1 MDTQADPAAT
11 PEPRARRGRCLL
23 LVLAVLAIALAV
35 LIVLW
40 DWNWFKGPIE
50 RRVEAATGRTLQIR
64 GNLDVEPG
72 WRIFRVRA
80 SDLTFGNAAWSKTPA
95 MAKADRVEL
104 DLRIWPALLHG
115 QLRIPRATLV
125 RPQVL
130 FERDAKNPGNWM
142 LDKPA
147 RKGRL
152 EVGQLLVEDG
162 SMELHDTPLR
172 TDLALEMK
180 SGKPG
185 KDDALA
191 PLNLIG
197 TGTYRGQK
205 FELDG
210 VIESPLE
217 LRNRDEP
224 YHVDVRARAGATR
237 AHARGNVSAMAAL
250 SEFDLMLELQGNDLA
265 HLDGIADVV
274 LPETPPYRLDGRLQR
289 DGNLFHYRE
298 FSGKVGD
305 SDIAG
310 DATLTLGGKR
320 PHLKAALVSKSL
332 DFDDLAGFVNAP
344 SSADAGETAN
354 EKQKREAA
362 QLAASDRVL
371 PQRPYE
377 LERMRRMDAD
387 VTLRATRV
395 RADPL
400 PLESLDGRLLLDN
413 GVAKLDPLTLG
424 VAGGIVE
431 SRITLDASG
440 APIVSTMDITLR
452 GLQLPKLFPDA
463 ELTKG
468 SAGKI
473 GGHVRLEGRG
483 NSVAKML
490 AASDGE
496 VALVMGRGRISNLLL
511 ELAGLDVA
519 EALKFLLGKDRIIPL
534 RCAHADFGV
543 KDGIV
548 TSRQFVFDTT
558 DTILYGEGSVS
569 LRDETLDLTLKPRP
583 KDRSLVSL
591 RSPLAVDGS
600 FKDPDIHPKAG
611 PLALRGLAAAAL
623 YSIAPPAALLALIE
637 TGPGEDSNCAL
648 DAPTPKQGEKS

>member
-1 MDTQADPAAT
+1 VNTQAAPAA
-11 PEPRARRGRCLL
+11 PPIPRARRARGLL
-23 LVLAVLAIALAV
+23 LVLAVAVIAGAV
-35 LIVLW
+35 LVALW

-50 RRVEAATGRTLQIR
+50 RRVEAATGRKLEIR
-64 GNLDVEPG
+64 GNLEVDPG
-72 WRIFRVRA
+72 WRIFNVRA
-80 SDLTFGNAAWSKTPA
+80 SNLRLANVPWSTTPT
-95 MAKADRVEL
+95 MAEAESVEL

-115 QLRIPRATLV
+115 QFRLPRARIV
-125 RPQVL
+125 RPHVVL
-130 FERDAKNPGNWM
+130 ERDATHPGNWM
-142 LDKPA
+142 LDRPA
-147 RKGRL
+147 RAGRL
-152 EVGQLLVEDG
+152 EIYQLLVDDG
-162 SMELHDTPLR
+162 TMELHDTPLR
-172 TDLALEMK
+172 TDLALTMK

-191 PLNLIG
+191 PLVLAG
-197 TGTYRGQK
+197 TGSYRGQP

-210 VIESPLE
+210 VVESPLA
-217 LRNRDEP
+217 LRDKAEP

-250 SEFDLMLELQGNDLA
+250 HEFDLMLDLRGADLA

-274 LPETPPYRLDGRLQR
+274 LPETPPYHLDGKLERN
-289 DGNLFHYRE
+289 GNVWHY
-298 FSGKVGD
+298 SGFAGEIGD

-310 DATLTLGGKR
+310 DATITFGGER
-320 PHLKAALVSKSL
+320 PRLKAALVSKSL

-344 SSADAGETAN
+344 ASADAGETAN
-354 EKQKREAA
+354 DRQKKAAA

-395 RADPL
+395 NADPL
-400 PLESLDGRLLLDN
+400 PLDSLEGHLLLEN
-413 GVAKLDPLTLG
+413 GVARLDPLKLG
-424 VAGGIVE
+424 VAGGMVE
-431 SRITLDASG
+431 SHITLDASG
-440 APIVSTMDITLR
+440 APIRSDMDITLR

-463 ELTKG
+463 QLAKG

-473 GGHVRLEGRG
+473 GGHVVLKGRG
-483 NSVAKML
+483 NSVAQML
-490 AASDGE
+490 ATSDGQ
-496 VALVMGRGRISNLLL
+496 VGLVMGRGRISNLLL

-534 RCAHADFGV
+534 RCAHAEFKV
-543 KDGIV
+543 EDGIV
-548 TSRQFVFDTT
+548 TSQQFVFDTT

-569 LRDETLDLTLKPRP
+569 LRDETLDITLKPRP
-583 KDRSLVSL
+583 KDHSLVSL
-591 RSPLAVDGS
+591 RSPLLVDGS

-611 PLALRGLAAAAL
+611 PLAMRGLAAAAL
-623 YSIAPPAALLALIE
+623 YAIAPPAALLALIE

-648 DAPTPKQGEKS
+648 DAPTPKKGNAP

>member
-1 MDTQADPAAT
+1 MNSQPDLAAT
-11 PEPRARRGRCLL
+11 EPARPRRGRVLL
-23 LVLAVLAIALAV
+23 MVLAVLAIALAV
-35 LIVLW
+35 LVALW

-50 RRVEAATGRTLQIR
+50 RRVEAATGRSLEIR
-64 GNLDVEPG
+64 GNLDVDPG

-80 SDLTFGNAAWSKTPA
+80 SDLAFGNASWSKTPV
-95 MAKADRVEL
+95 MARADRVEIE
-104 DLRIWPALLHG
+104 LRLWPALLHG
-115 QLRIPRATLV
+115 QFRIPRATLV

-130 FERDAKNPGNWM
+130 FERDAKNPGNWL

-152 EVGQLLVEDG
+152 EIGQLLVDDG
-162 SMELHDTPLR
+162 TMELHDVPLR
-172 TDLALEMK
+172 TDLQLKMK

-191 PLNLIG
+191 PLGLVG

-205 FELDG
+205 FELEG

-217 LRNRDEP
+217 LRNKDEP

-237 AHARGNVSAMAAL
+237 AHAHGNVSAMAAL
-250 SEFDLMLELQGNDLA
+250 SEFDLRLELQGADLA
-265 HLDGIADVV
+265 HLDGIAGVV

-289 DGNLFHYRE
+289 DGRLWHYRG
-298 FSGKVGD
+298 FDGTVGD
-305 SDIAG
+305 SDLSG
-310 DATLTLGGKR
+310 DATLTLGGER
-320 PHLKAALVSKSL
+320 PHLKAELASKSL

-344 SSADAGETAN
+344 ASADAGETAN
-354 EKQKREAA
+354 ERQKREAA
-362 QLAASDRVL
+362 ALAASARVL

-387 VTLRATRV
+387 VTLSAPQV
-395 RADPL
+395 RAGKL
-400 PLESLDGRLLLDN
+400 PLESLHGRLLLER
-413 GVAKLDPLTLG
+413 GVARLDPLKLG
-424 VAGGIVE
+424 VAGGVME
-431 SRITLDASG
+431 SHVTLDASG
-440 APIVSTMDITLR
+440 APIVSRIDITLR

-473 GGHVRLEGRG
+473 GGRIELQGRG
-483 NSVAKML
+483 NSVAQML
-490 AASDGE
+490 AASDGK
-496 VALVMGRGRISNLLL
+496 AGLVMGRGRISNLLL

-519 EALKFLLGKDRIIPL
+519 EALKFLIGKDRIIPL
-534 RCAHADFGV
+534 RCAHADFTV

-548 TSRQFVFDTT
+548 TADQFVFDTT
-558 DTILYGEGSVS
+558 DTILFGEGTIS
-569 LRDETLDLTLKPRP
+569 LRDETLALVLKPRP

-591 RSPLAVDGS
+591 RSPLEVDGT

-623 YSIAPPAALLALIE
+623 YAIAPPAALLALIE

-648 DAPTPKQGEKS
+648 DAPPPRKGAES